1 MYPTEL
7 ETQPSA
13 AGPAL
18 GPAAGGSVGAWVCRR
33 PRDSP
38 ERMRR
43 KLAILVLWLLSCGA
57 TSAQPSFEVVSVKA
71 VPDAD
76 GVAITP
82 RRSGSR
88 ITYTTQLRMAVY
100 YAYRVAPYQVIGEL
114 PGEIYDIEAVADT
127 SPTDDQLR
135 LMFQS
140 LLRERF
146 KLKIHNESR
155 NMQGYELLVAKN
167 GPKLD
172 PARDNS
178 HIEFDGRDA
187 PEGAGSYA
195 TRSGPRLLG
204 RRSSMGQLAD
214 ALARN
219 LRLPVMDRTGLSGVY
234 DFNVAFSREEAVPDA
249 NAADVAPP
257 PLLPI
262 ALREQ
267 LGLRLQP
274 AKVPVTMLIIDHA
287 EPPTPN

>member
-1 MYPTEL
+1 
-7 ETQPSA
+7 
-13 AGPAL
+13 
-18 GPAAGGSVGAWVCRR
+18 
-33 PRDSP
+33 
-38 ERMRR
+38 
-43 KLAILVLWLLSCGA
+43 
-57 TSAQPSFEVVSVKA
+57 
-71 VPDAD
+71 
-76 GVAITP
+76 
-82 RRSGSR
+82 
-88 ITYTTQLRMAVY
+88 MAVY